1 MTDPLIFKAGTGADP
16 AEDAVQTEP
25 EQAGAE
31 QTGPGGSSSSSS
43 FRRIAV
49 GIDFSPASD
58 YALELVRTRFPGAQL
73 RLLHVTDA
81 RVTATP
87 DLMGGLTPAS
97 LDPTLLHTLED
108 ADADRLARLVQGD
121 EETEL
126 LVGDPVTGILEAAAR
141 WGAELIV
148 VGTHSKGAIEHF
160 FVGSSAEK
168 LVARSPVPVLTV
180 RLPREPSPR
189 R

>member
-1 MTDPLIFKAGTGADP
+1 MTDPRTDTDAVIYTAGTGEAASPADNTP
-16 AEDAVQTEP
+16 DA
-25 EQAGAE
+25 
-31 QTGPGGSSSSSS
+31 SSTPSSTS
-43 FRRIAV
+43 FGRVVV
-49 GIDFSPASD
+49 GIDFSPASAA
-58 YALELVRTRFPGAQL
+58 ALEVARTRFRGAQL
-73 RLLHVTDA
+73 RLVHVTDA

-97 LDPTLLHTLED
+97 LDPRLLGTLED
-108 ADADRLARLVQGD
+108 ADADRLARLVQDG

-126 LVGDPVTGILEAAAR
+126 LVGDPVTGLLDAAGR
-141 WGAELIV
+141 WGADLIV

-180 RLPREPSPR
+180 RGPGDR

>member
-1 MTDPLIFKAGTGADP
+1 MTDPLIFT
-16 AEDAVQTEP
+16 
-25 EQAGAE
+25 AGAGE
-31 QTGPGGSSSSSS
+31 VSGTDAAQPPVSGHSAS
-43 FRRIAV
+43 FQRIVV
-49 GIDFSPASD
+49 GTDFSAAAG
-58 YALELVRTRFPGAQL
+58 YALELARTRFPGARR
-73 RLLHVTDA
+73 RLVHVTDA
-81 RVTATP
+81 RVTAAP

-97 LDPTLLHTLED
+97 LDPTLLHTLEG
-108 ADADRLARLVQGD
+108 ADADRLAALVQEG

-126 LVGDPVTGILEAAAR
+126 LVGDPVTGILDAAGRWEAD
-141 WGAELIV
+141 LIV

-180 RLPREPSPR
+180 RLPGDR